1 MAKVELRND
10 LQFVGKTF
18 GSIGTILVL
27 LCDIPKLNIMKRLS
41 IFFTFLLFT
50 SLHAQVGGWKV
61 DVKGDRV
68 FIDGQHVMNI
78 TAEKGNQRFAIVS
91 DKGDS
96 LIAITFQHYKNP
108 ELYNDP
114 VNPRGIIRFLELRF
128 IPMGNMVAEIP
139 TPEVYN
145 KRTIIRDLAGED
157 LIWPGGLDTANVR
170 MFHEKFGLK
179 YSTERT
185 GLIRRYGL
193 RAIQIP
199 N

>member
-1 MAKVELRND
+1 MKFGDTYSKV
-10 LQFVGKTF
+10 QIVKPKVK
-18 GSIGTILVL
+18 SIGTILVL
-27 LCDIPKLNIMKRLS
+27 LCETVKSGTMKQIS
-41 IFFTFLLFT
+41 FLLGLFMFT
-50 SLHAQVGGWKV
+50 ALQAQVGGWKV

-78 TAEKGNQRFAIVS
+78 TAEKGNQRFAVFTES
-91 DKGDS
+91 GDS
-96 LIAITFQHYKNP
+96 LIAITFQHFKNP
-108 ELYNDP
+108 ELFNDP
-114 VNPRGIIRFLELRF
+114 ANPRGVIRFLELRF
-128 IPMGNMVAEIP
+128 IPMGNMIAEIP

-170 MFHEKFGLK
+170 LFHEKHGLK
-179 YSTERT
+179 FSTTRT
-185 GLIRRYGL
+185 NLIRRYGL